1 MARPASDDD
10 GRTTRP
16 VGTPLGYSPRATPF
30 ETWSR
35 TAIEPAGGNRDGAS
49 CVRTRENERTSAEDR
64 MVKRTR
70 AGASLMLATLI
81 VGVALLVGGCT
92 QGGPGSSGG
101 ASPGASSGTGG
112 GY

>member
-1 MARPASDDD
+1 
-10 GRTTRP
+10 
-16 VGTPLGYSPRATPF
+16 
-30 ETWSR
+30 
-35 TAIEPAGGNRDGAS
+35 
-49 CVRTRENERTSAEDR
+49 

-70 AGASLMLATLI
+70 AGARLMLATLI